1 MPLSHMNQRWATD
14 LVQMLRSTKVNIWIL
29 TFIECCS
36 RYVCAFPIPDATAH
50 TIARFFLEKI
60 CFTYSFPKELLSDLG
75 ANLVGEVMTEVCKLL
90 KVKRVMT
97 SSFHPQSN
105 GALERFHKTLASN
118 LALYVN
124 DLHNDWDDY
133 INAVCYAYN
142 TAVNLDSTGY
152 SPFYLTF
159 GREPFSPLDTVLPT
173 VTDLTDNEMLSDY
186 IVKLTK
192 AREVAASNL
201 LLAQGKMKKTI

>member
-1 MPLSHMNQRWATD
+1 L
-14 LVQMLRSTKVNIWIL
+14 
-29 TFIECCS
+29 
-36 RYVCAFPIPDATAH
+36 RYVCAYPIPDATAH
-50 TIARFFLEKI
+50 TIARYFLEKI
-60 CFTYSFPKELLSDLG
+60 CFTFLFPKELLSGLG

-97 SSFHPQSN
+97 SSFHPQCY
-105 GALERFHKTLASN
+105 GALERCHRTLAEN

-133 INAVCYAYN
+133 VGAVCYAYN

-152 SPFYLTF
+152 SPFFLMF

-173 VTDLTDNEMLSDY
+173 VTDLNDHEMLSYY

-192 AREVAASNL
+192 AREVASSNM
-201 LLAQGKMKKTI
+201 LLAQDKMKKQYDKKASDLKYSIGDKNILLLPGSDGGRI